1 MYMHVIYVAYLI
13 KKYLWEGNSYLLI
26 AYLVPSNIT
35 HYLLNNPMR
44 LVDYSH
50 LIHEVTAVVQS
61 VVTCLGSYNLS

>member
-1 MYMHVIYVAYLI
+1 MHVIYVAYLI

-50 LIHEVTAVVQS
+50 LIHEETEGTERVNILPEVS
-61 VVTCLGSYNLS
+61 